1 MGTVI
6 NIKSEYME
14 TMRLSVNEK
23 KTIQFPGLG
32 TAGYKWK
39 CISDDETKLKI
50 ESNLDNSS
58 IKPLNVGASSNE
70 IFTITGLQKGIV
82 HATFIQSRNWEPESE
97 AIKRMDYTIEVI

>member
-1 MGTVI
+1 
-6 NIKSEYME
+6 ME
-14 TMRLSVNEK
+14 TIRLSVNEK

-39 CISDDETKLKI
+39 CIMDDESKLKI
-50 ESNLDNSS
+50 ESSQDSS
-58 IKPLNVGASSNE
+58 PPLKPLIIGGSKNE